1 MSGPDPVVAYHHPMT
16 QPTGI
21 TVKIGVL
28 NAARE
33 IELSVAD
40 VESFVANL
48 ESALVGEHRIWWVTE
63 SDGRRHGFIVDKI
76 THVDIEA
83 ERNRTI
89 GFG

>member
-1 MSGPDPVVAYHHPMT
+1 MS

-28 NAARE
+28 NSARE
-33 IELSVAD
+33 IEVSVAD
-40 VESFVANL
+40 VDALIADL
-48 ESALVGEHRIWWVTE
+48 EAAIGGDRRIWWVTE
-63 SDGRRHGFIVDKI
+63 PDGRRHGFVIDKI
-76 THVDIEA
+76 THLDIES